1 MAKQP
6 SRMFVKVFMTKDGV
20 VWASDSEGLV
30 NARLASIVSRPELV
44 RLAFRVLGSNT
55 WATVPSADIKQRLL
69 DHLLGQSPIP
79 SQGMPDE
86 GDEDMVDDEVSAET
100 NSDEADVLA
109 KVRDLLGG
117 SVDYAKVNEMIKAEV
132 AKVISVPNQI
142 NINEVPRSTIT
153 GLVHAHFPTVLTW
166 VSANVPVFLTGGA
179 GVGKTTLATQIAE
192 ALGLP
197 RTVVIQADALPQ
209 RAEIF
214 GYKSPITGDYIDG
227 GLYDIYKNGGLY
239 VIDEFDTGHA
249 SLGTNLNL
257 LTANG
262 FYDFPNGER
271 VIAHEQFRIIVTGN
285 TYGQGGSVE
294 FAGTNRINGATLDR
308 FVKEEIFVD
317 EKLERQL
324 VTNICSVTGPR
335 VHDIVM
341 RIRANGYKHGLRV
354 FVTPRASVH
363 VTKGVVAGLTVKQ
376 AVTAKIL
383 TGLPSDQQDKLLE
396 GVSL

>member
-1 MAKQP
+1 MAKQA
-6 SRMFVKVFMTKDGV
+6 SRMFVKVYMTEDGV
-20 VWASDSEGLV
+20 VWASDNAGDV
-30 NARLASIVSRPELV
+30 TARLSSIVSRPELV

-69 DHLLGQSPIP
+69 DFLLGHEHIP
-79 SQGMPDE
+79 TKPVPSE
-86 GDEDMVDDEVSAET
+86 VDEDNQGDEVSAET
-100 NSDEADVLA
+100 TSDEADVLA

-227 GLYDIYKNGGLY
+227 GLYDIYKNGGVY

>member
-1 MAKQP
+1 MARETRK
-6 SRMFVKVFMTKDGV
+6 FVKVYMTEDGV
-20 VWASDSEGLV
+20 VWATDKDNDV
-30 NARLASIVSRPELV
+30 TARLASITYRPELV
-44 RLAFRVLGSNT
+44 SLAFKVLGPST
-55 WATVPSADIKQRLL
+55 WATVPTAEIQQRLL
-69 DHLLGQSPIP
+69 DFLLGHEFVPTKPTP
-79 SQGMPDE
+79 SKV
-86 GDEDMVDDEVSAET
+86 DEDKEVSAET
-100 NSDEADVLA
+100 KDESDVLA
-109 KVRDLLGG
+109 QVRNLLGG
-117 SVDYAKVNEMIKAEV
+117 TVDYAKVNEMIKTEV
-132 AKVISVPNQI
+132 AKVVSVPNQI
-142 NINEVPRSTIT
+142 NINDVPKATIK
-153 GLVHAHFPTVLTW
+153 GLVHAHFGTVLTW

-179 GVGKTTLATQIAE
+179 GVGKTTMATQVAE

-227 GLYDIYKNGGLY
+227 GLYDVYKNGGLY

-308 FVKEEIFVD
+308 FVKEEIYVD
-317 EKLERQL
+317 EKLERAL

-335 VHDIVM
+335 VHDIVT

-376 AVTAKIL
+376 AITAKIL

-396 GVSL
+396 GVTL

>member
-6 SRMFVKVFMTKDGV
+6 SRMFVKVYMTDDGV
-20 VWASDSEGLV
+20 VWATDSNGDV
-30 NARLASIVSRPELV
+30 TARLASIVSRPELV

-69 DHLLGQSPIP
+69 DFLLGHEHIP
-79 SQGMPDE
+79 TKPVPSE
-86 GDEDMVDDEVSAET
+86 VDEDIQDDDEIVSAET
-100 NSDEADVLA
+100 NEADVLA

-117 SVDYAKVNEMIKAEV
+117 SVDYAKVNDMIKAEV

-142 NINEVPRSTIT
+142 NINDVPRATIT
-153 GLVHAHFPTVLTW
+153 GLVHAHFSTVLTW

-317 EKLERQL
+317 EKLERAL

-335 VHDIVM
+335 VHDIVT